1 MTNLLVNGNAET
13 GTMSGWKSSVW
24 KVTNAN
30 VRSGTYAFF
39 GQSSIGGS
47 AGYIM
52 NQTIPLVIGTKYQV
66 TYWIAQTGDYG
77 TTFNAGIND
86 GNRDYFYNSG
96 TAPVPWYPSGYSFIA
111 TNIVGIIKF
120 KGSNYNTG
128 FGATYI
134 DDISVVSLTST
145 PTMVPTLTPSSVP
158 TLMPTVVPTATPT
171 GVPSAIPSTEPSA
184 IPTVVPSVIPVL
196 FQVLSQ
202 VQSNE

>member
-1 MTNLLVNGNAET
+1 M
-13 GTMSGWKSSVW
+13 W

-66 TYWIAQTGDYG
+66 NYWIAQTGDYG

-120 KGSNYNTG
+120 KGSNYNAG

-171 GVPSAIPSTEPSA
+171 GVPSAIPRGR
-184 IPTVVPSVIPVL
+184 
-196 FQVLSQ
+196 
-202 VQSNE
+202 